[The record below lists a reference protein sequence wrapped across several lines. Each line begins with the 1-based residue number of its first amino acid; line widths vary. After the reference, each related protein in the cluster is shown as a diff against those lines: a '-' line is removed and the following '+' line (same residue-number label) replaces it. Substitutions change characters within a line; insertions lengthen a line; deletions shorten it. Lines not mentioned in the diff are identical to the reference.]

1 MDRLFNMDNKF
12 FTVMSRVADLIILNL
27 ICIVCC
33 APLITAGA
41 SITAMFY
48 VTLKMV
54 RNEEAYI
61 LRSFFRSFKQNFK
74 QATIIHLI
82 MLLVA
87 FVLYWDIHLCNI
99 MGGTLSKVLLIIFY
113 MILVIFIMVFMYIY
127 PVLAKFYNTIKNTF
141 TNAFLMSVRHLPYT
155 FLMVLISIAPVAVLY
170 FIQDGRTQMNVV
182 IILVLI
188 GFSGVAYLNS
198 FFFVKIFDKYIP
210 KEEPEG
216 DTQIEGKADAA
227 APSIEKAEA
236 DTPLTGKADAAT
248 PSMEK
253 AEEAAPRTEKTKVA
267 DNSDKPAL

>member
-12 FTVMSRVADLIILNL
+12 FTVMSRIADLIILNL

-33 APLITAGA
+33 LPVITAGA

-61 LRSFFRSFKQNFK
+61 VRSFFRSFKQNFK
-74 QATIIHLI
+74 QATIINLL
-82 MLLVA
+82 MLLA
-87 FVLYWDIHLCNI
+87 GVLLYFDMNI
-99 MGGTLSKVLLIIFY
+99 CRNIKGTLSQVLLVIFT
-113 MILVIFIMVFMYIY
+113 MILVIYIMIFMYIY

-155 FLMVLISIAPVAVLY
+155 ILMVLISAAPVALLY
-170 FIQDGRTQMNVV
+170 FIQNGRTQLN
-182 IILVLI
+182 ILMVLILI

-210 KEEPEG
+210 KEETEG
-216 DTQIEGKADAA
+216 D
-227 APSIEKAEA
+227 API
-236 DTPLTGKADAAT
+236 
-248 PSMEK
+248 
-253 AEEAAPRTEKTKVA
+253 TEKTDAA